1 MDAQY
6 DEKEYASKRKW
17 GHSCCFSV
25 TDLATQAKVK
35 TLALFHHDPESTDQ
49 MIDERVQ
56 ACRQRAARHDAA
68 LVICAA
74 REGVE
79 FKF

>member
-1 MDAQY
+1 
-6 DEKEYASKRKW
+6 
-17 GHSCCFSV
+17 
-25 TDLATQAKVK
+25 
-35 TLALFHHDPESTDQ
+35 